1 MMQHHAVVSSN
12 IKSIGYD
19 GTTGILEVEF
29 FSGVYQYHSVPEP
42 VFSAFLTAASHGRYF
57 AQVVKDRYSYTRVR

>member
-1 MMQHHAVVSSN
+1 MQRHPVISSN

-19 GTTGILEVEF
+19 HTSSILEVEF
-29 FSGVYQYHSVPEP
+29 FSGVYHYHSVPET
-42 VFSAFLTAASHGRYF
+42 VFSAFLSAASHGRYF